1 MLPANEAEELAL
13 QTDIATSRWHEWLV
27 VAVALLVGLLIIT
40 ASLLR
45 HDGDI
50 AGLIKFSSNDPEEE
64 LLMRPFLAPLTAH
77 VEAVLDRSVA
87 TTGKQGHDGR
97 FFFLQA
103 LDPLYLSPDE
113 HAVYL
118 DRPRY
123 RAQRMLYPLVAGV
136 GGLVS
141 PEAVLWS
148 MAFINVAAL
157 ALGTLGTARLAQRLG
172 GSAWLGL
179 AFTLNPG
186 IIFEFII
193 SGAGIVAFA
202 CAVWGTLAI
211 IDARTRSAIVWF
223 VAAVL
228 AREVMLLY
236 LAGVCCHRLFVT
248 RRIPWALGAIPALS
262 VFAWMGYVRLRLN
275 STREVTE
282 IQEFGPPFGG
292 MLDAFDNWLNDPI
305 DLAIIVGLI
314 AMMPLLVLRAV
325 QRPNPLAW
333 GALGFVPLAI
343 LMTSQVWFDLFDISR
358 AITPIMTAYV
368 LTAFTAPRRRRDD
381 AASPS

>member
-1 MLPANEAEELAL
+1 MQIMSANDTAIAAPCPEAG
-13 QTDIATSRWHEWLV
+13 TDKGHEWPV
-27 VAVALLVGLLIIT
+27 VMMAFVVGLLIF
-40 ASLLR
+40 ASSLLGF
-45 HDGDI
+45 DGD
-50 AGLIKFSSNDPEEE
+50 LTVLLKFGSDDP
-64 LLMRPFLAPLTAH
+64 AAALTAH
-77 VEAVLDRSVA
+77 AEAVLNRDVT
-87 TTGKQGHDGR
+87 TTGGQGHDGR

-186 IIFEFII
+186 IFFEFIV

-262 VFAWMGYVRLRLN
+262 VFAWMGYVRLRLS

-333 GALGFVPLAI
+333 GALGFVPLAT
-343 LMTSQVWFDLFDISR
+343 LMTRQVWFDLFDISR

-368 LTAFTAPRRRRDD
+368 LTAFTAPRHTRDD

>member
-27 VAVALLVGLLIIT
+27 VAVALLLGLLLF
-40 ASLLR
+40 ASSLFGF
-45 HDGDI
+45 DGDLT
-50 AGLIKFSSNDPEEE
+50 AMLKFGSDDP
-64 LLMRPFLAPLTAH
+64 AAALTAH

-186 IIFEFII
+186 IIFEFDI

-343 LMTSQVWFDLFDISR
+343 LMTSQVWFNFFDISR

>member
-1 MLPANEAEELAL
+1 MQIMSANDTAIAAPCPEAG
-13 QTDIATSRWHEWLV
+13 TDKGHEWPV
-27 VAVALLVGLLIIT
+27 VMMAFVVGLLIF
-40 ASLLR
+40 ASSLLGF
-45 HDGDI
+45 DGD
-50 AGLIKFSSNDPEEE
+50 LTVLLKFGSDDP
-64 LLMRPFLAPLTAH
+64 AAALTAH
-77 VEAVLDRSVA
+77 AEAVLNRDVT
-87 TTGKQGHDGR
+87 TTGGQGHDGKY
-97 FFFLQA
+97 FFLQA

-186 IIFEFII
+186 IFFEFIV

-262 VFAWMGYVRLRLN
+262 VFAWMGYVRLRLS

-333 GALGFVPLAI
+333 GALGFVPLAT
-343 LMTSQVWFDLFDISR
+343 LMTRQVWFDLFDISR

-368 LTAFTAPRRRRDD
+368 LTAFTAPRHTRDD

>member
-1 MLPANEAEELAL
+1 MQIMSANDTAIAAPCPEAG
-13 QTDIATSRWHEWLV
+13 TDKGHEWPV
-27 VAVALLVGLLIIT
+27 VMMAFVVGLLIF
-40 ASLLR
+40 ASSLLGF
-45 HDGDI
+45 DGD
-50 AGLIKFSSNDPEEE
+50 LTVLLKFGSDDP
-64 LLMRPFLAPLTAH
+64 AAALTAH
-77 VEAVLDRSVA
+77 AEAVLNRDVT
-87 TTGKQGHDGR
+87 TTGGQGHDGS

-123 RAQRMLYPLVAGV
+123 RAQRMLYPLVEGV

-186 IIFEFII
+186 IFFEFIV

-262 VFAWMGYVRLRLN
+262 VFAWMGYVRLRLS

-333 GALGFVPLAI
+333 GALGFVPLAT
-343 LMTSQVWFDLFDISR
+343 LMTRQVWFDLFDISR

-368 LTAFTAPRRRRDD
+368 LTAFTAPRHTRDD

>member
-27 VAVALLVGLLIIT
+27 VAVALLVGLLLF
-40 ASLLR
+40 ASSLFGF
-45 HDGDI
+45 DGDLT
-50 AGLIKFSSNDPEEE
+50 AMLKFGSDDP
-64 LLMRPFLAPLTAH
+64 AAALTAH

-186 IIFEFII
+186 IIFEFDI

-343 LMTSQVWFDLFDISR
+343 LMTSQVWFNFFDISR

>member
-27 VAVALLVGLLIIT
+27 VAVALLVGLLLF
-40 ASLLR
+40 ASSLFGF
-45 HDGDI
+45 DGDLT
-50 AGLIKFSSNDPEEE
+50 AMLKFGSDDP
-64 LLMRPFLAPLTAH
+64 AAALTAH

>member
-27 VAVALLVGLLIIT
+27 VAVALLVGLLLF
-40 ASLLR
+40 ASSLFGF
-45 HDGDI
+45 DGDLT
-50 AGLIKFSSNDPEEE
+50 AMLKFGSDDP
-64 LLMRPFLAPLTAH
+64 AAALTAH

-193 SGAGIVAFA
+193 SGARIVAFA

-343 LMTSQVWFDLFDISR
+343 LMTSQVWFNFFDISR

>member
-27 VAVALLVGLLIIT
+27 VAVALLVGLLLF
-40 ASLLR
+40 ASSLFGF
-45 HDGDI
+45 DGDLT
-50 AGLIKFSSNDPEEE
+50 AMLKFGSDDP
-64 LLMRPFLAPLTAH
+64 AAALTAH

-186 IIFEFII
+186 IIFEFDI

-343 LMTSQVWFDLFDISR
+343 LMTSQVWFDFFDISR

>member
-1 MLPANEAEELAL
+1 MQIMSANDTAIAAPCPEAG
-13 QTDIATSRWHEWLV
+13 TDKGHEWPV
-27 VAVALLVGLLIIT
+27 VMMAFVVGLLIF
-40 ASLLR
+40 ASSLLGF
-45 HDGDI
+45 DGD
-50 AGLIKFSSNDPEEE
+50 LTVLLKFGSDDP
-64 LLMRPFLAPLTAH
+64 AAALTAH
-77 VEAVLDRSVA
+77 AEAVLNRDVT
-87 TTGKQGHDGR
+87 TTGGQGHDGKY
-97 FFFLQA
+97 FFLQA

-186 IIFEFII
+186 IFFEFIV

-262 VFAWMGYVRLRLN
+262 VFAWMGYVRLRLS

-333 GALGFVPLAI
+333 GALGFVPLAT
-343 LMTSQVWFDLFDISR
+343 LMTRQVWFDLFDISR

>member
-1 MLPANEAEELAL
+1 
-13 QTDIATSRWHEWLV
+13 
-27 VAVALLVGLLIIT
+27 VALLVGLLLF
-40 ASLLR
+40 ASSLFGF
-45 HDGDI
+45 DGDLT
-50 AGLIKFSSNDPEEE
+50 AMLKFGSDDP
-64 LLMRPFLAPLTAH
+64 AAALTAH

>member
-1 MLPANEAEELAL
+1 MQIMSANDTAIAAPCPEAG
-13 QTDIATSRWHEWLV
+13 TDKGHEWPV
-27 VAVALLVGLLIIT
+27 VMMAFVVGLLIF
-40 ASLLR
+40 ASSLLGF
-45 HDGDI
+45 DGD
-50 AGLIKFSSNDPEEE
+50 LTVLLKFGSDDP
-64 LLMRPFLAPLTAH
+64 AAALTAH
-77 VEAVLDRSVA
+77 AEAVLNRDVT
-87 TTGKQGHDGR
+87 TTGGQGHDGR

-186 IIFEFII
+186 IFFEFIV

-262 VFAWMGYVRLRLN
+262 VFAWMGYVRLRLS

-368 LTAFTAPRRRRDD
+368 LTAFTAPRHTRDD

>member
-27 VAVALLVGLLIIT
+27 VAVALLVGLLLF
-40 ASLLR
+40 ASSLFGF
-45 HDGDI
+45 DGDLT
-50 AGLIKFSSNDPEEE
+50 AMLKFGSDDP
-64 LLMRPFLAPLTAH
+64 AAALTAH

-186 IIFEFII
+186 IIFEFDI